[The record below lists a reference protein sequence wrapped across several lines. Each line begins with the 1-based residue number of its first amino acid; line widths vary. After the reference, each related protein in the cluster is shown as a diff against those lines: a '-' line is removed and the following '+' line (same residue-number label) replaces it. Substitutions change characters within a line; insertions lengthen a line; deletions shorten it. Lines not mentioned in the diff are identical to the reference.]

1 MPSPDWRSDMTIE
14 ENSILA
20 PIGEKEARLKN
31 PLILAYVGDTV
42 YDMYVRTCLVKSFRY
57 PVNIIN
63 KKASHIVNAGSQSE
77 ALEIIKDILTEDEAY
92 IVKRGRNS
100 SPQTTAK
107 NSSRADYLR
116 ATGIEALFGYLFLSG
131 EYDRIEYLMDII
143 LKKMVDA
150 DEKQ

>member
-1 MPSPDWRSDMTIE
+1 MTIE
-14 ENSILA
+14 ENSILS
-20 PIGEKEARLKN
+20 PIGEKEARLRN

-42 YDMYVRTCLVKSFRY
+42 YDMYVRTCRVKSFRY
-57 PVNIIN
+57 PVN
-63 KKASHIVNAGSQSE
+63 
-77 ALEIIKDILTEDEAY
+77 IIKDILTEDEAY